1 MRVLLDTHVLLWWL
15 TDDKSLGDRARSKIE
30 KGENS
35 IFVSVAS
42 LWEIAIK
49 QGLGKIDAD
58 LAEIEKEIALQGMVR
73 LGIEADHLIELLSL
87 PHHHRD
93 PFDRMLIAQA
103 RAGDMPIMTA
113 DSQIAPYSVDE
124 IAADR

>member
-1 MRVLLDTHVLLWWL
+1 MRVLLDTPVLLWWL
-15 TDDKSLGDRARSKIE
+15 ADDKSLGERARAKIE
-30 KGENS
+30 KAENS

-58 LAEIEKEIALQGMVR
+58 LAEIEKEIAVQGMVR
-73 LGIEADHLIELLSL
+73 LGIEADHLIELLTL
-87 PHHHRD
+87 PQHHRD

-113 DSQIAPYSVDE
+113 DAQIAPYAVDE
-124 IAADR
+124 IAADL